1 MVPKD
6 LDGAQVKNAQ
16 FYFAKNEFQLA
27 RWTQFVSASFR

>member
-16 FYFAKNEFQLA
+16 FYFAKNEFS
-27 RWTQFVSASFR
+27 TQFVSASFR